1 MEKDFKVVKN
11 GTTLDIVLGS
21 ELSTANAP
29 ALAKELSSYCGQ
41 DIEKVVFDATGLTYL
56 SSAGIRTFFFVY
68 HELGSHIE
76 IVVVNC
82 VKEIYN
88 ILEYVGLNSIVKF
101 EESIEKKNQ
110 YRIDHLGDMG
120 LSEIEERAQQRK
132 KDLEDFSANNDV
144 VCYNMKLG
152 QED

>member
-29 ALAKELSSYCGQ
+29 ALTKELSGYCGQ
-41 DIEKVVFDATGLTYL
+41 DIEKVVFDATGLIYL

-68 HELGSHIE
+68 NELGSHIE

-88 ILEYVGLNSIVKF
+88 VLEYVGLNSIVKF

-110 YRIDHLGDMG
+110 YRIDQLGDMG

>member
-1 MEKDFKVVKN
+1 MDKDFKVVKN

-101 EESIEKKNQ
+101 EHREKEPIPHRSVRRHGPKRDRGTRPTAQ
-110 YRIDHLGDMG
+110 
-120 LSEIEERAQQRK
+120 ERSRRLLRQQ
-132 KDLEDFSANNDV
+132 
-144 VCYNMKLG
+144 
-152 QED
+152 

>member
-29 ALAKELSSYCGQ
+29 ALTKELSGYCGQ
-41 DIEKVVFDATGLTYL
+41 DIEKVVFDATGLIYL

-101 EESIEKKNQ
+101 EESIEKRNQ
-110 YRIDHLGDMG
+110 YRIDQLGDMG

>member
-29 ALAKELSSYCGQ
+29 ALTKELSGYCGQ
-41 DIEKVVFDATGLTYL
+41 DIEKVVFDATGLIYL

-68 HELGSHIE
+68 NELGSHIE

-88 ILEYVGLNSIVKF
+88 VLEYVGLNSIVKF

-144 VCYNMKLG
+144 VCYNMKMG

>member
-29 ALAKELSSYCGQ
+29 ALTKELSGYCGQ
-41 DIEKVVFDATGLTYL
+41 DIEKVVFDATGLIYL

-68 HELGSHIE
+68 NELGSHIE

-110 YRIDHLGDMG
+110 YRIDQLGDMG

>member
-29 ALAKELSSYCGQ
+29 ALTKELSGYCGQ
-41 DIEKVVFDATGLTYL
+41 DIEKVVFDATGLIYL

-68 HELGSHIE
+68 NELGSHIE

-88 ILEYVGLNSIVKF
+88 VLEYVGLNSIVKF

-110 YRIDHLGDMG
+110 YRIDYLGDMG

-144 VCYNMKLG
+144 VCYNMKMG

>member
-1 MEKDFKVVKN
+1 MDKDFKVVKN

-21 ELSTANAP
+21 ELSAANAP
-29 ALAKELSSYCGQ
+29 ALAKELSCYCGQ
-41 DIEKVVFDATGLTYL
+41 GIEKAVFDATGLTYL

-76 IVVVNC
+76 IVIVNC

-88 ILEYVGLNSIVKF
+88 VLEHVGLSSIVKF

-110 YRIDHLGDMG
+110 YRIDYLGDMG
-120 LSEIEERAQQRK
+120 LSEIEEHTQQRK
-132 KDLEDFSANNDV
+132 KGLEEFSANNDV

>member
-41 DIEKVVFDATGLTYL
+41 DIEKVVFDATGLIYL

-68 HELGSHIE
+68 NELGSHIE

-88 ILEYVGLNSIVKF
+88 VLEYVGLNSIVKF